1 MNNNIFQHNSSCV
14 LGVTFSLTLEKVM
27 VGDLGKSLC
36 LKKYWF
42 CSLRKETLV
51 SYYIVNFCFVNQ
63 NCSVRIRSMVQ
74 FYMKVRIH
82 HAPKMSNMND
92 SENESGKHNRKMFKD
107 NHF

>member
-14 LGVTFSLTLEKVM
+14 LGVTVSLTLEKAM

-51 SYYIVNFCFVNQ
+51 SYYILVKQ
-63 NCSVRIRSMVQ
+63 NE
-74 FYMKVRIH
+74 K
-82 HAPKMSNMND
+82 PT
-92 SENESGKHNRKMFKD
+92 
-107 NHF
+107 

>member
-14 LGVTFSLTLEKVM
+14 LGVTFSLTLEKAM

-51 SYYIVNFCFVNQ
+51 SYYINFILFARAGRCMAISLLELNSLTY
-63 NCSVRIRSMVQ
+63 NT
-74 FYMKVRIH
+74 
-82 HAPKMSNMND
+82 
-92 SENESGKHNRKMFKD
+92 
-107 NHF
+107 